1 LSKIYSIINSQLTQ
15 YHLDPSIIIQTPI
28 PIEVILK
35 LIAYSLV
42 WDVILLLL
50 ANILF
55 MPQSKS
61 FPHSPSPLSI
71 VTGSIF
77 IYHVFIISGFHPS
90 YFPKQ
95 TLLSSIY
102 VAVHTICTPIV
113 SDTTE
118 DPIKENQG
126 EIHATTKMIQVWSHL
141 FGPSQSKLQ
150 SLHQATFYGSLVG
163 MGLMALL
170 RILDHGMQIQRH
182 PVPILLGC
190 AWGRVVGLII
200 GVLSEWINSKL

>member
-77 IYHVFIISGFHPS
+77 IYLVFIISGFHPS

>member
-77 IYHVFIISGFHPS
+77 IYLVFIISGFHPS

-150 SLHQATFYGSLVG
+150 SLHRATFYGSLVG